1 MFLVSFFDC
10 PSCWSNIL
18 QDMVCAKRNVKGFIL
33 SERVDC
39 TPVYMHIVV
48 FSLYSEIN
56 IHSRGTT
63 DVTVVLKKSL
73 SNSVSIDIAS
83 FDVI

>member
-1 MFLVSFFDC
+1 
-10 PSCWSNIL
+10 
-18 QDMVCAKRNVKGFIL
+18 MVCAKRNVKGFIL
-33 SERVDC
+33 SERADC

-63 DVTVVLKKSL
+63 DVTVVLKK
-73 SNSVSIDIAS
+73 VSRTAYQ
-83 FDVI
+83 